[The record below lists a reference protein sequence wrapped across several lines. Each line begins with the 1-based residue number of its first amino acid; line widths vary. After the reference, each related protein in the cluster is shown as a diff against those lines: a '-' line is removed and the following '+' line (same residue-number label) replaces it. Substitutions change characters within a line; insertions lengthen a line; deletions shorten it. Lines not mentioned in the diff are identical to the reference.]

1 MLKIAITGNIAS
13 GKSVVEKFLKD
24 KGCHV
29 FDADEMAHAIL
40 EKSAEVKIIF
50 KDYDIL
56 TDGKIDRKKLAKI
69 VFSDSAQMKKLE
81 SVIHPLVKQE
91 ILDIFNKNYDKVFIS
106 VPQLFEAGF
115 EKLFDKIIYITAD
128 TNIRLNRLMKRNRI
142 SKDEATARINA
153 QIPDAEK
160 IKHCDIIIKN
170 NESLDE
176 LIRLVSEILANQ
188 QIV

>member
-1 MLKIAITGNIAS
+1 
-13 GKSVVEKFLKD
+13 
-24 KGCHV
+24 
-29 FDADEMAHAIL
+29 
-40 EKSAEVKIIF
+40 
-50 KDYDIL
+50 
-56 TDGKIDRKKLAKI
+56 
-69 VFSDSAQMKKLE
+69 
-81 SVIHPLVKQE
+81 
-91 ILDIFNKNYDKVFIS
+91 
-106 VPQLFEAGF
+106 
-115 EKLFDKIIYITAD
+115 
-128 TNIRLNRLMKRNRI
+128 MKRNRI